1 MYNDF
6 NYGYDLVTP
15 EVNSLAGS
23 TMWGIIAFI
32 IAIAATVCLFVV
44 FLNKN
49 NEKKF
54 SGFLGW
60 LYNFLNFKVFT
71 IELILKVTYVCLAIY
86 LTLSSFAL
94 IGTSFM
100 AFLICIIG
108 GNIALRVTYELL
120 MLLVSICTNVSEI
133 NKKLK
138 SKENKGE

>member
-1 MYNDF
+1 MSDIPIFLSFKNGKDTIEEWIEAPDEAIE
-6 NYGYDLVTP
+6 GVQVT
-15 EVNSLAGS
+15 VD
-23 TMWGIIAFI
+23 
-32 IAIAATVCLFVV
+32 
-44 FLNKN
+44 KN

-94 IGTSFM
+94 IGTSFI

>member
-15 EVNSLAGS
+15 EINSIAGS

-71 IELILKVTYVCLAIY
+71 VELILKVTYVCLAIY

-94 IGTSFM
+94 IGTSFI
-100 AFLICIIG
+100 AFLICIIC

-133 NKKLK
+133 NKNLK